1 MSEAS
6 NLSKFP
12 RFILKTLFAG
22 LRRECNVGLTG
33 GDMRLHSYP
42 NQKEG
47 KENKEPLK
55 LTKGSMRC
63 IAFD

>member
-47 KENKEPLK
+47 EREQGA
-55 LTKGSMRC
+55 TKIDERFNAVYS
-63 IAFD
+63 I